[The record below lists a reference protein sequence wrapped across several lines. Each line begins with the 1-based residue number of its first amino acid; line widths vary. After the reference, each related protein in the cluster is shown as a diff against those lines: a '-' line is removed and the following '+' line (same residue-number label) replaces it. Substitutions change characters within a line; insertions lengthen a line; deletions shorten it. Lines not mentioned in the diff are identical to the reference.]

1 MDIRLYRTE
10 VQNYIKVIW
19 ESDDPK
25 DRIAACDW
33 LLKYGE
39 NNQENFLIGYAYF
52 SRGETYYALNDMPKF
67 YHDMLSAVPALEM
80 AKEWY
85 YVIIANNMLGI
96 MSLNRGNAPFAMDY
110 YIRAMNCA
118 QEHDVMELAWIV
130 HMNMGALYLGIEDY
144 DHAVAHLS
152 RGYEYIQSHKEMD
165 GYAENLAAA
174 CSNLGKTYLAM
185 YQTEEANRLAK
196 QLEQECIPF
205 LSAEQKISVYCF
217 LARLYHEENRV
228 DELNAILN
236 KISNISI
243 DNIAVM
249 DLFDDFY
256 EYLDMLII
264 IRKTEE
270 FRIIWEKLYGLVKK
284 TSVLNLRR
292 KMLELKIRFAKEL
305 DDSQYSFELLEEYT
319 DVTMAMDRENKLM
332 LSNNIAI
339 RNSLQDLTTINHQV
353 EAENERLQKKSET
366 DALTGMANRYRMNT
380 YLEAAFQSAYQK
392 RQPIA
397 IEILDIDYFKKI
409 NDTYGHQVGDDYII
423 KIAECLQGLR
433 LHGNVFCAR
442 YGGDEFVIIYMNYQE
457 DEVLKIAN
465 ELKRSVEKKALP
477 HPEDAGNV
485 VTISQGIC
493 WGIPSGY
500 QKAWDYLRAADNNLY
515 QVKQDSRNGIRI
527 GTNEE

>member
-1 MDIRLYRTE
+1 
-10 VQNYIKVIW
+10 
-19 ESDDPK
+19 
-25 DRIAACDW
+25 
-33 LLKYGE
+33 
-39 NNQENFLIGYAYF
+39 
-52 SRGETYYALNDMPKF
+52 
-67 YHDMLSAVPALEM
+67 
-80 AKEWY
+80 
-85 YVIIANNMLGI
+85 
-96 MSLNRGNAPFAMDY
+96 
-110 YIRAMNCA
+110 
-118 QEHDVMELAWIV
+118 
-130 HMNMGALYLGIEDY
+130 
-144 DHAVAHLS
+144 
-152 RGYEYIQSHKEMD
+152 
-165 GYAENLAAA
+165 
-174 CSNLGKTYLAM
+174 
-185 YQTEEANRLAK
+185 
-196 QLEQECIPF
+196 
-205 LSAEQKISVYCF
+205 
-217 LARLYHEENRV
+217 V

-270 FRIIWEKLYGLVKK
+270 FKIIWEKLYGLVKK

-380 YLEAAFQSAYQK
+380 YLETAFQSAYQK

-423 KIAECLQGLR
+423 EIAECLQGLR

>member
-1 MDIRLYRTE
+1 
-10 VQNYIKVIW
+10 
-19 ESDDPK
+19 
-25 DRIAACDW
+25 
-33 LLKYGE
+33 
-39 NNQENFLIGYAYF
+39 
-52 SRGETYYALNDMPKF
+52 
-67 YHDMLSAVPALEM
+67 
-80 AKEWY
+80 
-85 YVIIANNMLGI
+85 
-96 MSLNRGNAPFAMDY
+96 
-110 YIRAMNCA
+110 
-118 QEHDVMELAWIV
+118 
-130 HMNMGALYLGIEDY
+130 
-144 DHAVAHLS
+144 
-152 RGYEYIQSHKEMD
+152 
-165 GYAENLAAA
+165 
-174 CSNLGKTYLAM
+174 
-185 YQTEEANRLAK
+185 
-196 QLEQECIPF
+196 
-205 LSAEQKISVYCF
+205 
-217 LARLYHEENRV
+217 
-228 DELNAILN
+228 
-236 KISNISI
+236 
-243 DNIAVM
+243 M

-270 FRIIWEKLYGLVKK
+270 FKIIWEKLYGLVKK

-305 DDSQYSFELLEEYT
+305 DDSQYTFELLEEYT

-380 YLEAAFQSAYQK
+380 YLETAFQSAYQK